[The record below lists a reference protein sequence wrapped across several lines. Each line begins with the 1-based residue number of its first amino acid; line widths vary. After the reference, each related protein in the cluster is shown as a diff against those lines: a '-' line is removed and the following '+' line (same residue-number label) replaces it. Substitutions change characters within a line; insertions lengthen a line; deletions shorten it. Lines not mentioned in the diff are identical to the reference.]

1 MVGGLGGQDRIV
13 VVDDDDDMRQSV
25 REFLEGE
32 GYAVESAANALLATV
47 NSLCRGR
54 SMAPGRLQS

>member
-1 MVGGLGGQDRIV
+1 MVGGLGGRVSIV

-25 REFLEGE
+25 RELLEPVDTE
-32 GYAVESAANALLATV
+32 NLLATV

-54 SMAPGRLQS
+54 AVAPEGPPS